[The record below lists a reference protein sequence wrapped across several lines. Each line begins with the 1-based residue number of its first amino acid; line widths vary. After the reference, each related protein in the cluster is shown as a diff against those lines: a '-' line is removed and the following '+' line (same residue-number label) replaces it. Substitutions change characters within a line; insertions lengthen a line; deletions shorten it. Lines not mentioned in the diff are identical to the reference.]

1 MDLSSIV
8 TIAVILFLVL
18 GWGLM
23 MADRTQAGWPSL
35 LVAVW
40 ALPVAFFL
48 HFLAVVAGKIT
59 WAQFWDDIK
68 TTPDVLRD
76 YLED

>member
-1 MDLSSIV
+1 MDTS
-8 TIAVILFLVL
+8 TIITLAVILFLVL
-18 GWGLM
+18 GWGLH
-23 MADRTQAGWPSL
+23 MADRGSGWPSL

-48 HFLAVVAGKIT
+48 HLLAALAGKVA
-59 WAQFWDDIK
+59 WSQFWSDIK
-68 TTPDVLRD
+68 TIPEVLRD